1 MHNIEI
7 NRGYTDYLSLPST
20 NCIKGIFALFVMV
33 HHLYQYSGLFHNT
46 YLGGILQGLGYVSVA
61 MFFFLSGYGLH
72 ISRRTKGIAY
82 VKSIPRN
89 RMFPLYVQCVFLIVA
104 YALLYLVIG
113 KELTPVL
120 ILQSL
125 TWGKTIIFG
134 GWYLQAILV
143 LYALYYLVYG
153 VLEQH
158 TARQKEHVSH
168 IIMFA
173 VLVLYALLNVG
184 LGKAITYYQS
194 IFAFLLGILWCDY
207 RTVIDEILQKRWVA
221 SFVCALMLFAISF
234 VVGLLFKPVTLIA
247 APMFVI
253 FALIA
258 LMKLPVQCGVTR
270 WLGKYYF
277 EIYVMQGIS
286 LLLFHS
292 ELIHIENKWLYVLVC
307 TLTTLLLAVAIQPV
321 FRFIS
326 SIVKGKRT
334 HQ

>member
-1 MHNIEI
+1 
-7 NRGYTDYLSLPST
+7 
-20 NCIKGIFALFVMV
+20 
-33 HHLYQYSGLFHNT
+33 
-46 YLGGILQGLGYVSVA
+46 
-61 MFFFLSGYGLH
+61 
-72 ISRRTKGIAY
+72 
-82 VKSIPRN
+82 
-89 RMFPLYVQCVFLIVA
+89 
-104 YALLYLVIG
+104 
-113 KELTPVL
+113 
-120 ILQSL
+120 
-125 TWGKTIIFG
+125 
-134 GWYLQAILV
+134 
-143 LYALYYLVYG
+143 
-153 VLEQH
+153 
-158 TARQKEHVSH
+158 
-168 IIMFA
+168 
-173 VLVLYALLNVG
+173 
-184 LGKAITYYQS
+184 
-194 IFAFLLGILWCDY
+194 
-207 RTVIDEILQKRWVA
+207 
-221 SFVCALMLFAISF
+221 MLFAISF
-234 VVGLLFKPVTLIA
+234 VGGLLFKPVTLIA

>member
-125 TWGKTIIFG
+125 T
-134 GWYLQAILV
+134 
-143 LYALYYLVYG
+143 
-153 VLEQH
+153 
-158 TARQKEHVSH
+158 
-168 IIMFA
+168 
-173 VLVLYALLNVG
+173 
-184 LGKAITYYQS
+184 
-194 IFAFLLGILWCDY
+194 
-207 RTVIDEILQKRWVA
+207 
-221 SFVCALMLFAISF
+221 
-234 VVGLLFKPVTLIA
+234 
-247 APMFVI
+247 
-253 FALIA
+253 
-258 LMKLPVQCGVTR
+258 
-270 WLGKYYF
+270 
-277 EIYVMQGIS
+277 
-286 LLLFHS
+286 
-292 ELIHIENKWLYVLVC
+292 
-307 TLTTLLLAVAIQPV
+307 
-321 FRFIS
+321 
-326 SIVKGKRT
+326 
-334 HQ
+334 